1 MEQITE
7 WAESVL
13 NNQGHIITGKLK
25 KFTHTGSAVWEYTTN
40 DGNFFLKYMTKG
52 FLHELS
58 VLKFLNSKNFKYLPK
73 TLLKIKKK
81 LHF

>member
-40 DGNFFLKYMTKG
+40 DGNFFLKYMTKS
-52 FLHELS
+52 FSHELT
-58 VLKFLNSKNFKYLPK
+58 VLEFLNSKNFQNLPK
-73 TLLKIKKK
+73 IIAKMY
-81 LHF
+81 